1 MIILLSEQSLSDSD
15 LQYGALAI
23 SAFCTGKFGN
33 YESRSFKRCTYW
45 DQLKIGL
52 IFNFYMYSKFYNY
65 IYNFTYYIYIRFRNN
80 KKAIDVDELNLSI
93 LKTNTA
99 HIIYT
104 SMESD

>member
-52 IFNFYMYSKFYNY
+52 IFNFYMHQNFIITYTILPTIF
-65 IYNFTYYIYIRFRNN
+65 IYGFETIKR
-80 KKAIDVDELNLSI
+80 LL
-93 LKTNTA
+93 T
-99 HIIYT
+99 
-104 SMESD
+104 